1 MENGELNLIALAQH
15 FSDEDKAREFLEKL
29 RWPDGPVCPKCGEID
44 NAYRLE
50 PKPSKKGT
58 HVRKGVWKCGGC
70 REQFTVTVGTIF
82 EDSHIPL
89 SKWLLAYHLLCA
101 SKKGMSAHQL
111 HRMLKVTYRS
121 AWFMA
126 HRIRY
131 TMTQE
136 PLSSKLTGVVEVDE
150 TYVGGKLR
158 VGPYRPKEYM
168 RNRGRKPHYAA
179 PTSNK
184 AAVVS
189 VLQRG
194 GRVQS
199 THVEKV
205 TAENLREMVST
216 MVDENAHVMTD
227 SSTVLKKAFLGTR
240 NHSQVNH
247 TEKEY
252 VRYEDGLCITTNAIE
267 GYFATLK
274 RGINGVYHHVG
285 KQHLHRYL
293 SEFDFRYNSRKE
305 KDGDRTLLA
314 LKSTGG
320 KRLMLRDSRLPN

>member
-1 MENGELNLIALAQH
+1 
-15 FSDEDKAREFLEKL
+15 
-29 RWPDGPVCPKCGEID
+29 
-44 NAYRLE
+44 
-50 PKPSKKGT
+50 
-58 HVRKGVWKCGGC
+58 
-70 REQFTVTVGTIF
+70 
-82 EDSHIPL
+82 
-89 SKWLLAYHLLCA
+89 
-101 SKKGMSAHQL
+101 
-111 HRMLKVTYRS
+111 
-121 AWFMA
+121 MA

-131 TMTQE
+131 TMSQE
-136 PLSSKLTGVVEVDE
+136 PLSSKLQGVVEVDE
-150 TYVGGKLR
+150 TYIGGKLR
-158 VGPYRPKEYM
+158 VGAYKQNDSRQRRRLSPV
-168 RNRGRKPHYAA
+168 A
-179 PTSNK
+179 NK

-199 THVEKV
+199 THVKQV
-205 TAENLREMVST
+205 TAANLKEMVNT
-216 MVDENAHVMTD
+216 MIDENAHVMTD
-227 SSTVLKKAFLGTR
+227 TSSVLEKALIGRRT
-240 NHSQVNH
+240 HSQVNH

-320 KRLMLRDSRLPN
+320 KRLMLRDSKPN

>member
-1 MENGELNLIALAQH
+1 MENGELNLFALAQH

-29 RWPDGPVCPKCGEID
+29 RWPNGPVCPKCGEIN

-131 TMTQE
+131 TMSQE
-136 PLSSKLTGVVEVDE
+136 PLSSKLTGVIEIDE

-158 VGPYRPKEYM
+158 IGPLVTKPGVRPKD
-168 RNRGRKPHYAA
+168 RPRVVA
-179 PTSNK
+179 NK

-199 THVEKV
+199 MHVQKV
-205 TAENLREMVST
+205 TAENLRPIVDQMVA
-216 MVDENAHVMTD
+216 DDAHVMTD
-227 SSTVLKKAFLGTR
+227 SANLLKGTLR
-240 NHSQVNH
+240 PRKHDQVNH
-247 TEKEY
+247 AVKEY
-252 VRYEDGLCITTNAIE
+252 VRYENGVCITTNSIE
-267 GYFATLK
+267 GFFATLK

-314 LKSTGG
+314 LSGVNG
-320 KRLMLRDSRLPN
+320 KRLMLRDSKNVN

>member
-1 MENGELNLIALAQH
+1 MANDELNLIALAQH
-15 FSDEDKAREFLEKL
+15 FSDEDKAREFIEKL
-29 RWPDGPVCPKCGEID
+29 RWPDGPVCPHCGEIN

-50 PKPSKKGT
+50 PKPSKKNT

-136 PLSSKLTGVVEVDE
+136 PLSSKLTGVIEVDE

-158 VGPYRPKEYM
+158 VGPYKAKDNYH
-168 RNRGRKPHYAA
+168 RKRISAVD
-179 PTSNK
+179 NK

-199 THVEKV
+199 LHMQKV
-205 TAENLREMVST
+205 TAENLRSVVDT

-227 SSTVLKKAFLGTR
+227 SSTVLKSALLGNRT
-240 NHSQVNH
+240 HSQVNH
-247 TEKEY
+247 TAKEY

-305 KDGDRTLLA
+305 KDGDRTLMA

-320 KRLMLRDSRLPN
+320 KRLMLRDSKPN